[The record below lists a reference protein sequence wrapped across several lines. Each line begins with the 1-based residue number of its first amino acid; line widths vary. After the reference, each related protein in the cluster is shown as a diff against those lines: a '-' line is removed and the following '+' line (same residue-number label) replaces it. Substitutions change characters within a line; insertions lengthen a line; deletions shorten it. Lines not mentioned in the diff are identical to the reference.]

1 MQQSLTRFN
10 KISLVLGFAFL
21 YVPILILI
29 VYSFNESKL
38 VTVWGGFSLKW
49 YPELFKT
56 KGLWDATK
64 TTLWLAIFTSTFAVI
79 LGTMTAFALVK
90 FKRFRGRVLFSG
102 ITYAPMVIPE
112 IIMGTSLALTFLAL
126 NISKGFFTILL
137 AHITFT
143 MCYVTVVIQ
152 SRLIGFDRHIEE
164 AAMDLGADRFK
175 TFLYITLPMIMPGIV
190 SGWLLSF
197 TLSLDDLIIA
207 TFTTGPGATTLP
219 IWIYSK
225 ARLGISPN
233 INALSTIIIGVVA
246 TVVLLVT
253 LYAQHKEKKE
263 KQIDPS

>member
-1 MQQSLTRFN
+1 MKQTLTRFN
-10 KISLVLGFAFL
+10 KISLVIGFAFL
-21 YVPILILI
+21 YIPILILI

-38 VTVWGGFSLKW
+38 VTVWGGFSFKW

-56 KGLWDATK
+56 KGLWDAAK
-64 TTLWLAIFTSTFAVI
+64 ITLWLAVLTSTFAVV

-102 ITYAPMVIPE
+102 ITYAPMVMPE

-126 NISKGFFTILL
+126 NFSKGFLTILL

-175 TFLYITLPMIMPGIV
+175 TFIYITLPMIMPAIV

-246 TVVLLVT
+246 TAVFLIT
-253 LYAQHKEKKE
+253 LYSHHKEQVDKRNE
-263 KQIDPS
+263 E

>member
-1 MQQSLTRFN
+1 MRQSLTHFN
-10 KISLVLGFAFL
+10 KISLIIGFAFL
-21 YVPILILI
+21 YIPMLVLII
-29 VYSFNESKL
+29 YSFNESKL
-38 VTVWGGFSLKW
+38 VTVWSGFSLKW

-56 KGLWDATK
+56 KGLWEAAK
-64 TTLWLAIFTSTFAVI
+64 ITLWLAIFTSTFSVI

-90 FKRFRGRVLFSG
+90 FKHFRGKMLFSS
-102 ITYAPMVIPE
+102 ITYAPMVMPE
-112 IIMGTSLALTFLAL
+112 IIMGTSLALAFLAM
-126 NISKGFFTILL
+126 NFSKGFFTILL

-143 MCYVTVVIQ
+143 MCYVTVVVQ

-175 TFLYITLPMIMPGIV
+175 TFIYITLPMIMPGVV

-219 IWIYSK
+219 LWIYSK

-233 INALSTIIIGVVA
+233 INALSTIIIGIVA
-246 TVVLLVT
+246 TIAFLVT
-253 LYAQHKEKKE
+253 LYSHHKEQRE
-263 KQIDPS
+263 KREAE

>member
-1 MQQSLTRFN
+1 
-10 KISLVLGFAFL
+10 
-21 YVPILILI
+21 
-29 VYSFNESKL
+29 
-38 VTVWGGFSLKW
+38 
-49 YPELFKT
+49 
-56 KGLWDATK
+56 
-64 TTLWLAIFTSTFAVI
+64 
-79 LGTMTAFALVK
+79 
-90 FKRFRGRVLFSG
+90 
-102 ITYAPMVIPE
+102 
-112 IIMGTSLALTFLAL
+112 
-126 NISKGFFTILL
+126 
-137 AHITFT
+137 

-175 TFLYITLPMIMPGIV
+175 TFIYITLPMIMPAIV

-246 TVVLLVT
+246 TIVFLIT
-253 LYAQHKEKKE
+253 LYSHHKEQADKRNE
-263 KQIDPS
+263 D

>member
-1 MQQSLTRFN
+1 MRQALTRFN
-10 KISLVLGFAFL
+10 KISLIIGFAFL
-21 YVPILILI
+21 YIPMLVLVI
-29 VYSFNESKL
+29 YSFNESKL
-38 VTVWGGFSLKW
+38 VTVWSGFSFKW

-56 KGLWDATK
+56 KGLWEAAK
-64 TTLWLAIFTSTFAVI
+64 ITLWLAVFTSTFSVI

-90 FKRFRGRVLFSG
+90 FKHFKGKMLFSS
-102 ITYAPMVIPE
+102 ITYAPMVMPE
-112 IIMGTSLALTFLAL
+112 IIMGTSLALAFLAMNL
-126 NISKGFFTILL
+126 SKGFFTILL

-143 MCYVTVVIQ
+143 MCYVTVVVQ

-175 TFLYITLPMIMPGIV
+175 TFIYITLPMIMPGVI

-219 IWIYSK
+219 LWIYSK

-233 INALSTIIIGVVA
+233 INALSTIIIGIVA
-246 TVVLLVT
+246 TITFLFT
-253 LYAQHKEKKE
+253 LYSHHKEQRE
-263 KQIDPS
+263 KRETE

>member
-1 MQQSLTRFN
+1 MKLTLTRFN
-10 KISLVLGFAFL
+10 KISLVIGFAFL
-21 YVPILILI
+21 YIPILILI
-29 VYSFNESKL
+29 AYSFNESKL

-49 YPELFKT
+49 YPELFRT
-56 KGLWDATK
+56 AGLWDAAK
-64 TTLWLAIFTSTFAVI
+64 NTLWLAVLTSTFSVV

-90 FKRFRGRVLFSG
+90 FKHFRGRLLFSG
-102 ITYAPMVIPE
+102 ITYAPMVMPE
-112 IIMGTSLALTFLAL
+112 IIMGSSLALTFLAL
-126 NISKGFFTILL
+126 NISKDFWTILL

-175 TFLYITLPMIMPGIV
+175 TFIYITLPMISPAII

-219 IWIYSK
+219 IWLYSK

-233 INALSTIIIGVVA
+233 INALSTIIIGVIA
-246 TVVLLVT
+246 TIVFLIT
-253 LYAQHKEKKE
+253 LYSHHKEKSEQKNS
-263 KQIDPS
+263 D